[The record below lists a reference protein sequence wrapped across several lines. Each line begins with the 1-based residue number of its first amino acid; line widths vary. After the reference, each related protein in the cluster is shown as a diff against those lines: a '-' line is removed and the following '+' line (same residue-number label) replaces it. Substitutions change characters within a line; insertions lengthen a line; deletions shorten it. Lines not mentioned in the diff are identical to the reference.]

1 MLKKLEGLINAEEV
15 GGSYGSL
22 RCLMDR
28 RSYKDFQSINRQ
40 HCHH

>member
-1 MLKKLEGLINAEEV
+1 MLKRFEGLINAKEV

-28 RSYKDFQSINRQ
+28 HS
-40 HCHH
+40 